1 MISIAMATY
10 NGEKYLREQLDSV
23 LNQTITDFELV
34 ICDDKSTD
42 STIDILSEYAAQDKR
57 IRYYV
62 NPVNIGFKRNFENVI
77 QKCKG
82 EYIALCDQDDIW
94 YPEHIERLY
103 QQIGKH
109 SISCANSILVDKDNN
124 SLEILLSDAEK
135 FYVLPADSHKL
146 IYKVLLSGNPFQ
158 GASMLMP
165 TAFVHRCLPIPE
177 GVCYHDAWFAACAC
191 LDNGITYSFDPI
203 TRYRQHGNNVT
214 ANTNRTEKRT
224 IRYYLHKTEDVLRGK
239 KTLYTD
245 RFNYIEALRKRFGT
259 KNKDFIY
266 IYDFIDSLQK
276 HSCSIY
282 ALCYIVRNYQYV
294 ATYNS
299 NSKRGL
305 LKDVFVWLHWRPIPN
320 SK

>member
-1 MISIAMATY
+1 MISVAMATY
-10 NGEKYLREQLDSV
+10 NGEKYLREQLDSI
-23 LNQTITDFELV
+23 LCQTITDFELV

-42 STIDILSEYAAQDKR
+42 STIDILSEYAMQDKR

-94 YPEHIERLY
+94 HSEHIEKLY
-103 QQIGKH
+103 KLIENH
-109 SISCANSILVDKDNN
+109 SLSCANSILVDKDNN
-124 SLEILLSDAEK
+124 SLGILLSDAERLYTFPK
-135 FYVLPADSHKL
+135 DNHKL
-146 IYKVLLSGNPFQ
+146 IYKILLSGNPFQ

-165 TAFVHRCLPIPE
+165 TAFVHRCLPIPR

-191 LDNGITYSFDPI
+191 LDNGIAYSFNPI

-214 ANTNRTEKRT
+214 ANTNRTARRT
-224 IRYYLHKTEDVLRGK
+224 IKYYLQKTKDILRGK
-239 KTLYTD
+239 NTLYTD
-245 RFNYIEALRKRFGT
+245 RFCYIEALRKRFGT
-259 KNKDFIY
+259 KNTDFAH

-276 HSCSIY
+276 RSYSIY
-282 ALCYIVRNYQYV
+282 ALWYIVRNYQYV

-299 NSKRGL
+299 KRGL
-305 LKDVFVWLHWRPIPN
+305 LKDIFVWLHWRPMPN

>member
-77 QKCKG
+77 QKCKR
-82 EYIALCDQDDIW
+82 EYIALCDQDDVW
-94 YPEHIERLY
+94 YPEHLERLY

-124 SLEILLSDAEK
+124 SLGILLSNAERLYTIPK
-135 FYVLPADSHKL
+135 DNHKL
-146 IYKVLLSGNPFQ
+146 IYKIILSGNPFQ

-165 TAFVHRCLPIPE
+165 QNFIHRCLPIPE

-191 LDNGITYSFDPI
+191 LDNGIAYSFDPI
-203 TRYRQHGNNVT
+203 TYYRQHGDNVT
-214 ANTNRTEKRT
+214 ADANRTKKRT
-224 IRYYLHKTEDVLRGK
+224 IRYYLHKTKDVLRGK
-239 KTLYTD
+239 NTLYTD
-245 RFNYIEALRKRFGT
+245 RFCYIEALRKRFGT
-259 KNKDFIY
+259 KNEDFAHIC
-266 IYDFIDSLQK
+266 DFVDSLQK
-276 HSCSIY
+276 HCCSIY
-282 ALCYIVRNYQYV
+282 ALWHIVCNYQYI
-294 ATYNS
+294 ATRS
-299 NSKRGL
+299 SKRGL
-305 LKDVFVWLHWRPIPN
+305 IKDIFVWLHWRPMPN